1 VLERHARRVML
12 LSFLVLMGGSAVW
25 AGGPVA
31 ISAGEVWPA
40 AVPTTRDE
48 APLYHHGE
56 AFAGV
61 ATELLEPPMDIA
73 QESAL
78 SSPSLR
84 SLPTVP
90 RPLLMAVVGF
100 LCISL
105 VRDRRVWL
113 TVAASVFSF
122 GQHWLDAV
130 PAWCHAPRSRRQLQ
144 QSAVAAALPLLRLR
158 TAFCICTQSRA
169 ARNLNQKRETDREP
183 VTIVWP
189 QVSDR
194 LRRSF
199 ASTVEVATSPLSQL
213 EFAQLA
219 RGPPAGA
226 WDKMHCQPSADGG
239 SMRARPFNREG
250 GYSGSVLN
258 FRRIAMT

>member
-1 VLERHARRVML
+1 MLERHARRVML
-12 LSFLVLMGGSAVW
+12 LSLVVFMGGSAVW

-31 ISAGEVWPA
+31 ILA
-40 AVPTTRDE
+40 ARVE
-48 APLYHHGE
+48 APLYHYTE

-61 ATELLEPPMDIA
+61 ATELLEPPMDVA

-78 SSPSLR
+78 SAPSVR

-113 TVAASVFSF
+113 TVAASVFSL

-144 QSAVAAALPLLRLR
+144 QSAVGVALPLLRLR
-158 TAFCICTQSRA
+158 TALCIGTKSPA
-169 ARNLNQKRETDREP
+169 ARDFSEKRDTDRES
-183 VTIVWP
+183 VVIVEP

-194 LRRSF
+194 LTRSF
-199 ASTVEVATSPLSQL
+199 ASAVEMAILPWSQPD
-213 EFAQLA
+213 FPQLA
-219 RGPPAGA
+219 RGPPVAA
-226 WDKMHCQPSADGG
+226 
-239 SMRARPFNREG
+239 
-250 GYSGSVLN
+250 
-258 FRRIAMT
+258 